1 MIRLPSRLR
10 ARASTKSG
18 RGAAAVTLLGVLT
31 LGGCITREAPFDQP
45 PRVAEV
51 SKQNHTLRS
60 LPRPARKVP
69 VAVYDL
75 EDLTGQY
82 KDVENTQTLSRAV
95 TQGGSAILIKALE
108 DAGERRWFT
117 VLERKNL
124 ANLLK
129 ERQIVT
135 EMRRVYRNEAEVDAG
150 VLPPL
155 MNASIIVEGGIIGYD
170 SNVMTGGA
178 GARFLGIGGDGKYL
192 QDVVTVSLRAV
203 SIKSGEVLTAV
214 TVRKAI
220 ASYSIQGG
228 AFRYVDTDKLLEA
241 EAGVTYNEPKQI
253 ATESAVEAAVL
264 ALIVEGVERGVW
276 SFRDRRE
283 GEAWVDAYRKEKYGA
298 RLTADALD
306 PEPVA
311 ADVADDVPQTIAAAK
326 PVAARVTT
334 SSAVPPSVAKKSS
347 PPSADKKKSPDT
359 SAPKNGDKA
368 LPPLPQ
374 PDEPAMGSSD
384 PDGSDAA
391 IQVAIMRSST
401 ADR

>member
-10 ARASTKSG
+10 ARASFKTG

-155 MNASIIVEGGIIGYD
+155 MNASIIIEGGIIGYD

-228 AFRYVDTDKLLEA
+228 AFKYIDTDKLLEA

-276 SFRDRRE
+276 SFRNRSE
-283 GEAWVDAYRKEKYGA
+283 GESWVDAYRKEKYGE
-298 RLTADALD
+298 RLTPDALD
-306 PEPVA
+306 PEPVTR
-311 ADVADDVPQTIAAAK
+311 DVAKDVPQTIAAEKA
-326 PVAARVTT
+326 VVSQARAST
-334 SSAVPPSVAKKSS
+334 STPPAVAKKAST
-347 PPSADKKKSPDT
+347 PPADKAKSPDAK
-359 SAPKNGDKA
+359 APADGKKV

-374 PDEPAMGSSD
+374 PDEPALGYSD
-384 PDGSDAA
+384 PEGDDKP
-391 IQVAIMRSST
+391 IQVAIMKSST